1 MEDFLSNPENLKYGV
16 AVASAVLT
24 YGAHRLKKG
33 KISEMTTSE
42 IDMYLDG
49 NNDDFDPDWS
59 DLPYLKAKKM
69 SRERNDNYTERE
81 ETGLI
86 E

>member
-1 MEDFLSNPENLKYGV
+1 MEDFLSDPENINYGV
-16 AVASAVLT
+16 AVASAVLS

-42 IDMYLDG
+42 IHMYLDED
-49 NNDDFDPDWS
+49 NDDFDPDWS
-59 DLPYLKAKKM
+59 DLPYLKASKW
-69 SRERNDNYTERE
+69 SRERNGNYTERE